1 MTGVQ
6 TCALP
11 ISFILLPNPSEN
23 LAGRALSMTGSVVV
37 NGYGD
42 NIKEANEFAKFLT
55 YDYSDDLYARTGK
68 LPARL
73 TGYVD
78 GSGFSVFAKAYEQ
91 SIPMPKMVELSNF
104 WMQLEI
110 TMRDIWEGAEINS
123 SVKLLSERMMTQVT
137 GLPYVEEK
145 IEWDIEDDPEFT
157 DGEII
162 EENED
167 TEE

>member
-1 MTGVQ
+1 M
-6 TCALP
+6 
-11 ISFILLPNPSEN
+11 
-23 LAGRALSMTGSVVV
+23 VV

-91 SIPMPKMVELSNF
+91 SIPMPKMVEVSNF
-104 WMQLEI
+104 WMKLEI
-110 TMRDIWEGAEINS
+110 TMRDIWEGADINS
-123 SVKLLSERMMTQVT
+123 GLKTLSEQIMTQVT
-137 GLPYVEEK
+137 GQAYTEEY
-145 IEWDIEDDPEFT
+145 IHMDLEEEPEFT

-162 EENED
+162 EEDSVSDN
-167 TEE
+167 